1 MRNKGRREGA
11 LSSIREKSALFLA
24 ADLEAVGLSQLI
36 WLLQRPFFKD
46 QARIVFYFPGRVFER
61 DDDLFNLVLVA
72 FRRSQGIDFFG
83 LPVQA
88 RDQHLADCIFEL
100 LVARFFEREAV
111 FLGEL
116 FRFGFVVFVAFL
128 ADRVALLDELRLL

>member
-1 MRNKGRREGA
+1 M
-11 LSSIREKSALFLA
+11 ALFLA
-24 ADLEAVGLSQLI
+24 ADLEAIRVGQLVR
-36 WLLQRPFFKD
+36 LLQRLFLED
-46 QARIVFYFPGRVFER
+46 QARVVFDFFRRVFER
-61 DDDLFNLVLVA
+61 DDDLFDLVLVA